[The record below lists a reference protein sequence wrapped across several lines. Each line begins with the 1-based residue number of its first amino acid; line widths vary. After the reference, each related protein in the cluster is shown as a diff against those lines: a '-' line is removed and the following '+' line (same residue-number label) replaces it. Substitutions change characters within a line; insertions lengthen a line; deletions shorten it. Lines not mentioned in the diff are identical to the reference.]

1 MYNTYLR
8 PELVQIKEFFMY
20 ELTDIKEA
28 IDELIDLILESQ
40 EETEQ
45 LAKYD

>member
-1 MYNTYLR
+1 
-8 PELVQIKEFFMY
+8 MY